1 MEELKT
7 STWSDGSEDDL
18 VRELLDDESP
28 FLVAPHEM
36 MIMSQYNS
44 SPSNESAINQFVSVE
59 PTIDDI
65 DNGLPVTNCKHK
77 LHPDMKPARI
87 SILEKGW
94 SKVENK
100 YTLKI
105 KSCGGSGMSD
115 DGYKWRKYGQKFIK
129 NSPFPRISR
138 DELYEYWSQVT
149 DQSFDSRLQIFFDMS
164 YYRCTNPGCS
174 AKKQVEQSIED
185 PDTLIITYEGLHLHY
200 AFPYFLLNQSQ
211 HVDPPSKKL
220 KSVISKG
227 EAQAQAK
234 AQAKA
239 HEMVLPMK
247 GDKEAET
254 NLSSASPS
262 HGPFVVD
269 CMQAWS
275 IEEGMGPQGLLEDM
289 VPSMI
294 RNPSNNQYFSSNSSS
309 SSSYPSPPTSPS
321 SLSWSPN
328 YYSPCFNVG
337 L

>member
-36 MIMSQYNS
+36 MIMNQYNS
-44 SPSNESAINQFVSVE
+44 SPSNESAINQLVSVE
-59 PTIDDI
+59 QTIDDI
-65 DNGLPVTNCKHK
+65 DNGLPVTNCKRN
-77 LHPDMKPARI
+77 LHPDMSQARI

-129 NSPFPRISR
+129 NSPFPR
-138 DELYEYWSQVT
+138 
-149 DQSFDSRLQIFFDMS
+149 S

-200 AFPYFLLNQSQ
+200 AYPYFLLNQSQ

-220 KSVISKG
+220 KSITSKG
-227 EAQAQAK
+227 EAQAQA
-234 AQAKA
+234 QA

-262 HGPFVVD
+262 QGPFVVD

>member
-44 SPSNESAINQFVSVE
+44 SPSNESAINQ
-59 PTIDDI
+59 
-65 DNGLPVTNCKHK
+65 
-77 LHPDMKPARI
+77 I

-105 KSCGGSGMSD
+105 KSCGGSGATTDAQTLDAVPRS
-115 DGYKWRKYGQKFIK
+115 KSSNRLRTRTLSS
-129 NSPFPRISR
+129 SPMKGFTS
-138 DELYEYWSQVT
+138 T
-149 DQSFDSRLQIFFDMS
+149 
-164 YYRCTNPGCS
+164 T
-174 AKKQVEQSIED
+174 
-185 PDTLIITYEGLHLHY
+185 HY
-200 AFPYFLLNQSQ
+200 PYFLLNQSQ
-211 HVDPPSKKL
+211 QVDPPSKKL
-220 KSVISKG
+220 KSIISKG
-227 EAQAQAK
+227 EAQAQAQ
-234 AQAKA
+234 AQAQA